1 MARKSKRR
9 NTKHGGG
16 QGVHPLPR
24 PRPEARERALEVV
37 LKADTAGTC
46 EAVKGLLERLSK
58 AGREVRVIRSAPGEV
73 TKNDVL
79 LAATAGKLVVG
90 FHVGVSPKVEEAAR
104 TMGVEILTSDVVHEL
119 EAAVLKRV
127 QSPRKKDAGE
137 EELVGQGRI
146 IALFKSSRKGIIIG
160 CEITQGRFVVGR
172 PFRVISAMGPVYE
185 GVIQSMQMDRRPV
198 QEAGVG
204 AHVGIK
210 IADWNRAK
218 EGDLVEVFT
227 RRRSL
232 GP

>member
-1 MARKSKRR
+1 MVRKSKRR
-9 NTKHGGG
+9 NTRHGEG
-16 QGVHPLPR
+16 QGAHPLPR

-90 FHVGVSPKVEEAAR
+90 FQVGVSPKVEEAAR

-137 EELVGQGRI
+137 EDLVGQGR
-146 IALFKSSRKGIIIG
+146 IIG

-185 GVIQSMQMDRRPV
+185 GMIQSMQMDRRPV

-204 AHVGIK
+204 AQVGIK
-210 IADWNRAK
+210 IADWNRAR

-227 RRRSL
+227 RRR
-232 GP
+232 